1 MLQFYGQKVILML
14 DYIFF
19 DEKGRLEQGK
29 IVQAFFYTE
38 KGRGRSMDFRKKKM
52 RLGDLLVHTGTI
64 TQEQLAK
71 ALEKQKKSGMKL
83 GETLV
88 DEGIITEDDIA
99 MALSRQLNIE
109 IVDLQNINVDK
120 AVARLVPVN
129 ILKKYTM
136 IPFAFSEKNKNVL
149 RVAMENPLDT
159 YAQEDISI
167 ITNYQVEPV
176 VATTRSIMLAID
188 KYHGQA
194 ETQNALD
201 QYAREKNLDVEAD
214 VEEEKEVNS
223 SPIVKLVKEMIDL
236 AVRQRASDI
245 HIEPMEEYIRI
256 RFRID
261 GVLQKKAK
269 YNISVLPAIIARI
282 KIIGGMDISE
292 KRKPQD
298 GRITQVVDHVEYDI
312 RVSILPTVFG
322 EKVVM
327 RLTAKM
333 ALTRE
338 KSQLGLKPYEL
349 EQFDYIIKN
358 PHGILLVTG
367 PTGSGKSTTLYTALS
382 ELNTNE
388 VNIITVEDPVEANI
402 DGINQVQVNT
412 KAELTFASALR
423 SILRQDP
430 DIIMIGEIRDTE
442 TAAIAVQAAIT
453 GHLVVSTLHTN
464 SAASSV
470 TRLEDMG
477 IESYLIADSVVGII
491 AQRLVRRLCPV
502 CKKKKL
508 ATADEKAFMGV
519 PADQEITI
527 YEPCGCAKCDHT
539 GYKGRIG
546 VYEIMKMTPALK
558 KIISKRQGADILKDK
573 AIEEGMRTL
582 RMSGSE
588 YVLDGTTSF
597 AEVLRISFDS

>member
-1 MLQFYGQKVILML
+1 
-14 DYIFF
+14 
-19 DEKGRLEQGK
+19 
-29 IVQAFFYTE
+29 
-38 KGRGRSMDFRKKKM
+38 MDFKRKKI
-52 RLGDLLVHTGTI
+52 RLGDLLVETGCI
-64 TQEQLAK
+64 TEEQLQR
-71 ALEKQKKSGMKL
+71 ALAKQKERNKKL
-83 GETLV
+83 GEILV
-88 DEGIITEDDIA
+88 DEGFITEDDIA
-99 MALSRQLNIE
+99 VALSNQLNIE

-120 AVARLVPVN
+120 SVTQLVPVN

-136 IPFAFSEKNKNVL
+136 IPYAFSENNKNVL

-188 KYHGQA
+188 KYFGQA
-194 ETQNALD
+194 EMKDALN
-201 QYAREKNLDVEAD
+201 QYAKEKKLEVEVD
-214 VEEEKEVNS
+214 EHEETEINS

-245 HIEPMEEYIRI
+245 HVEPMEDYIRV
-256 RFRID
+256 RYRID
-261 GVLQKKAK
+261 GVLQKKAT
-269 YNISVLPAIIARI
+269 YNVSVLPAIIARI

-382 ELNTNE
+382 ELNTND

-402 DGINQVQVNT
+402 EGINQVQVNP
-412 KAELTFASALR
+412 KADLTFASALR

-430 DIIMIGEIRDTE
+430 DSIMIGEIRDTE
-442 TAAIAVQAAIT
+442 TAAIAVQASIT

-464 SAASSV
+464 SAASSI

-477 IESYLIADSVVGII
+477 IESYLIADSVIGVI
-491 AQRLVRRLCPV
+491 AQRLVRRLCPL
-502 CKKKKL
+502 CKKPRP
-508 ATADEKAFMGV
+508 ATEQEKEFMGV
-519 PADQEITI
+519 DGSEEVTI
-527 YEPCGCAKCDHT
+527 YDPCGCSKCENT

-546 VYEIMKMTPALK
+546 VYEIMEVSQSLK
-558 KIISKRQGADILKDK
+558 SIISKGGTAEDIKEK
-573 AIEEGMRTL
+573 ALEEGMNTL
-582 RMSGSE
+582 RMSATK
-588 YVLDGTTSF
+588 YVLEGITSVQ
-597 AEVLRISFDS
+597 EMMRVSFDL

>member
-1 MLQFYGQKVILML
+1 
-14 DYIFF
+14 
-19 DEKGRLEQGK
+19 
-29 IVQAFFYTE
+29 
-38 KGRGRSMDFRKKKM
+38 MDFKRKKI
-52 RLGDLLVHTGTI
+52 RLGDLLVETGCI
-64 TQEQLAK
+64 TEEQLQR
-71 ALEKQKKSGMKL
+71 ALAKQKERNKKL
-83 GETLV
+83 GEILV
-88 DEGIITEDDIA
+88 DEGFITEDDIA
-99 MALSRQLNIE
+99 VALSNQLNIE

-120 AVARLVPVN
+120 SVTQLVPVN

-136 IPFAFSEKNKNVL
+136 IPYAFSENNKNVL

-188 KYHGQA
+188 KYFGQA
-194 ETQNALD
+194 EMKDALN
-201 QYAREKNLDVEAD
+201 QYAKELEVEVD
-214 VEEEKEVNS
+214 EHEETEINS

-245 HIEPMEEYIRI
+245 HVEPMEDYIRV
-256 RFRID
+256 RYRID
-261 GVLQKKAK
+261 GVLQKKAT
-269 YNISVLPAIIARI
+269 YNVSVLPAIIARI

-382 ELNTNE
+382 ELNTND

-402 DGINQVQVNT
+402 DGINQVQVNP
-412 KAELTFASALR
+412 KADLTFASALR

-442 TAAIAVQAAIT
+442 TAAIAVQASIT

-464 SAASSV
+464 SAASSI

-477 IESYLIADSVVGII
+477 IESYLIADSVIGVI
-491 AQRLVRRLCPV
+491 AQRLVRRLCPI
-502 CKKKKL
+502 CKKPRP
-508 ATADEKAFMGV
+508 ATEQEKEFMGV
-519 PADQEITI
+519 DGSEEVTI
-527 YEPCGCAKCDHT
+527 YDPCGCSKCENT

-546 VYEIMKMTPALK
+546 VYEIMKMTPTLK
-558 KIISKRQGADILKDK
+558 KIISRRDGADVLKEK

-582 RMSGSE
+582 RMSGSG

-597 AEVLRISFDS
+597 SEVMRISFDS

>member
-1 MLQFYGQKVILML
+1 MQQN
-14 DYIFF
+14 
-19 DEKGRLEQGK
+19 RRK
-29 IVQAFFYTE
+29 I
-38 KGRGRSMDFRKKKM
+38 
-52 RLGDLLVHTGTI
+52 RLGDLLVETQAI
-64 TQEQLAK
+64 TQDQLNH
-71 ALEKQKKSGMKL
+71 ALEKQKKNNLKL
-83 GETLV
+83 GEILV

-99 MALSRQLNIE
+99 VALSKQLGIE
-109 IVDLQNINVDK
+109 IVDLQSINIDR

-136 IPFAFSEKNKNVL
+136 IPFAFNENNKNIL

-188 KYHGQA
+188 KYHGQDDVKS
-194 ETQNALD
+194 ALK
-201 QYAREKNLDVEAD
+201 QYAKEKRLE
-214 VEEEKEVNS
+214 VEEETQEDEDINS

-245 HIEPMEEYIRI
+245 HIEPMEDYIRV
-256 RFRID
+256 RYRID

-349 EQFDYIIKN
+349 KQFDHIISN

-382 ELNTNE
+382 ELNTND

-402 DGINQVQVNT
+402 DGINQVQVNP

-430 DIIMIGEIRDTE
+430 DIIMIGEIRDQE
-442 TAAIAVQAAIT
+442 TAAIAVQASIT

-464 SAASSV
+464 SAASSI

-477 IESYLIADSVVGII
+477 IESYLIADSVIGVI
-491 AQRLVRRLCPV
+491 AQRLVRRLCPE
-502 CKKKKL
+502 CKKSRL
-508 ATADEKAFMGV
+508 ATVEEKEFMGQDV
-519 PADQEITI
+519 DQEITI
-527 YEPCGCAKCDHT
+527 YEPCGCSKCDNT
-539 GYKGRIG
+539 GFKGRIG
-546 VYEIMKMTPALK
+546 VYEIMTMTPALK
-558 KIISKRQGADILKDK
+558 KIISKHEGADILKEQAMK
-573 AIEEGMRTL
+573 EPMRTL
-582 RMSGSE
+582 RMSGSD

-597 AEVLRISFDS
+597 AELVKISFDV

>member
-1 MLQFYGQKVILML
+1 
-14 DYIFF
+14 
-19 DEKGRLEQGK
+19 
-29 IVQAFFYTE
+29 
-38 KGRGRSMDFRKKKM
+38 MDFNRKKK
-52 RLGDLLVHTGTI
+52 RLGDLLVDTGTI
-64 TQEQLAK
+64 TPDQLEI
-71 ALEKQKKSGMKL
+71 ALEKQKKTGLKL

-88 DEGIITEDDIA
+88 DEGVISEDQIA
-99 MALSRQLNIE
+99 AAISNQLNIE
-109 IVDLQNINVDK
+109 IVDLQNINIDK
-120 AVARLVPVN
+120 NVATLIPVN

-136 IPFAFSEKNKNVL
+136 IPFAFSKDNKNVL

-176 VATTRSIMLAID
+176 IATTRSIMLAID
-188 KYHGQA
+188 KYYGHS
-194 ETQNALD
+194 EMKNALN
-201 QYAREKNLDVEAD
+201 QYAKEKKLEVEINEH
-214 VEEEKEVNS
+214 EEVEVNS
-223 SPIVKLVKEMIDL
+223 SPIVKLVKEMIDQ

-256 RFRID
+256 RYRID
-261 GVLQKKAK
+261 GVLQKKAT
-269 YNISVLPAIIARI
+269 YNVSVLPAIIARI

-298 GRITQVVDHVEYDI
+298 GRITQVVDRVEYDI

-349 EQFDYIIKN
+349 EQFDYILKN

-412 KAELTFASALR
+412 KADLTFAAALR

-442 TAAIAVQAAIT
+442 TAAIAVQASIT

-464 SAASSV
+464 SAASSI

-477 IESYLIADSVVGII
+477 IESYLIADSVIGII

-502 CKKKKL
+502 CKKPKQANEEEKKFL
-508 ATADEKAFMGV
+508 GIAPDKDAV
-519 PADQEITI
+519 I
-527 YEPCGCAKCDHT
+527 YEPCGCPKCDNT
-539 GYKGRIG
+539 GFKGRIG
-546 VYEIMKMTPALK
+546 VYEIMRMTPTLRS
-558 KIISKRQGADILKDK
+558 IISQRQDAETIKEQAMK
-573 AIEEGMRTL
+573 EGMRTL

-588 YVLDGTTSF
+588 YVIDGTTSY
-597 AEVLRISFDS
+597 AEALRISFDS

>member
-1 MLQFYGQKVILML
+1 
-14 DYIFF
+14 
-19 DEKGRLEQGK
+19 
-29 IVQAFFYTE
+29 
-38 KGRGRSMDFRKKKM
+38 MDFKRKKI
-52 RLGDLLVHTGTI
+52 RLGDLLVQSKAI
-64 TQEQLAK
+64 TQEQLEN
-71 ALEKQKKSGMKL
+71 ALVKQKKSNMKL
-83 GETLV
+83 GEVLV
-88 DEGIITEDDIA
+88 DEGIITEEDIA
-99 MALSRQLNIE
+99 NALSRQLNLE
-109 IVDLQNINVDK
+109 IVDLQNIAIDK
-120 AVARLVPVN
+120 AVAKLVPVN
-129 ILKKYTM
+129 LLKKYTM
-136 IPFAFSEKNKNVL
+136 IPFAFNENNKNIL
-149 RVAMENPLDT
+149 RVAMENPLDI

-167 ITNYQVEPV
+167 ITNYHVEPV

-188 KYHGQA
+188 KYHGQ
-194 ETQNALD
+194 EEVKSALN
-201 QYAREKNLDVEAD
+201 QYAKEKKLDVEFENQED
-214 VEEEKEVNS
+214 EHVSS

-245 HIEPMEEYIRI
+245 HLEPMEDYIRI

-261 GVLQKKAK
+261 GVLHHKAK

-349 EQFDYIIKN
+349 AQFDHILKN

-382 ELNTNE
+382 ELNTSD

-412 KAELTFASALR
+412 KAQLTFASALR

-430 DIIMIGEIRDTE
+430 DIIMIGEIRDQE
-442 TAAIAVQAAIT
+442 TASIAVQASIT

-464 SAASSV
+464 SAASTI

-477 IESYLIADSVVGII
+477 IESYLIADSIIGVI

-502 CKKKKL
+502 CKKQRL
-508 ATADEKAFMGV
+508 ATADEKAYMGIA
-519 PADQEITI
+519 ADENIAI
-527 YEPCGCAKCDHT
+527 YEPCGCAKCDNT

-546 VYEIMKMTPALK
+546 VYEIMKMSPNLK
-558 KIISKRQGADILKDK
+558 NIISKRQGADVLKEQ
-573 AIEEGMRTL
+573 AIKEGMRTL
-582 RMSGSE
+582 RMSGME
-588 YVLDGTTSF
+588 YVLDGTTSYS
-597 AEVLRISFDS
+597 ELVKISLDV

>member
-1 MLQFYGQKVILML
+1 
-14 DYIFF
+14 
-19 DEKGRLEQGK
+19 
-29 IVQAFFYTE
+29 
-38 KGRGRSMDFRKKKM
+38 MDFNRKKI
-52 RLGDLLVHTGTI
+52 RLGDLLVETGSI
-64 TQEQLAK
+64 TQEQLEH
-71 ALEKQKKSGMKL
+71 ALAKQKERNMKL
-83 GETLV
+83 GEILV

-99 MALSRQLNIE
+99 VALSNQLNIE

-120 AVARLVPVN
+120 SVTQLVPVN

-136 IPFAFSEKNKNVL
+136 MPFAFSENNKNVL

-188 KYHGQA
+188 KYHGQD
-194 ETQNALD
+194 EMKHALN
-201 QYAREKNLDVEAD
+201 QYAKEKKLEIETDVH
-214 VEEEKEVNS
+214 EEEEINS

-245 HIEPMEEYIRI
+245 HIEPMEEYIRV
-256 RFRID
+256 RYRID
-261 GVLQKKAK
+261 GVLQKKAN
-269 YNISVLPAIIARI
+269 YNVSVLPAIIARI

-327 RLTAKM
+327 RLTAKT

-349 EQFDYIIKN
+349 EQFDYIIRN

-382 ELNTNE
+382 ELNTND

-430 DIIMIGEIRDTE
+430 DIIMIGEIRDKE
-442 TAAIAVQAAIT
+442 TASIAVQASIT

-464 SAASSV
+464 SAASSI

-477 IESYLIADSVVGII
+477 IESYLIADSVIGVI
-491 AQRLVRRLCPV
+491 AQRLVRRLCPM
-502 CKKKKL
+502 CKKPKQ
-508 ATADEKAFMGV
+508 ATEEEKEFMGV
-519 PADQEITI
+519 DAGQEVTI
-527 YEPCGCAKCDHT
+527 YEPCGCAKCENT
-539 GYKGRIG
+539 GFKGRIG
-546 VYEIMKMTPALK
+546 VYEIMKMTPTLK
-558 KIISKRQGADILKDK
+558 KIISRREGADVLKDK

-597 AEVLRISFDS
+597 AEVVRISFDS